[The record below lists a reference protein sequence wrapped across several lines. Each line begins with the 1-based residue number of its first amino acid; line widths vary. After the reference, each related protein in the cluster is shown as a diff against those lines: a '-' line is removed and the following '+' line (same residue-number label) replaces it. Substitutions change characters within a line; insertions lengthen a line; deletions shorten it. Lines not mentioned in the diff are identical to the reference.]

1 MWTIRWA
8 KRRAVVVLLALF
20 VFLPATGCGGKKG
33 SLKGT
38 VYFKDKPMP
47 GGQITFVPTEGGGGG
62 TATIDPKDGTY
73 SIDKLSLGKMKVIVQ
88 PVATTSIPPGGGRGG
103 PRKDAF
109 SPPKDAP
116 IPDDIRDK
124 FGPGKDPSK
133 DLGKPV
139 PVDKK
144 YQSADTTPLTVTVE
158 KGEKTEDIKVD

>member
-38 VYFKDKPMP
+38 VYFKDKPMT

-62 TATIDPKDGTY
+62 STPIDPKDGTY
-73 SIDKLSLGKMKVIVQ
+73 SIANLPLGKMKVIVE
-88 PVATTSIPPGGGRGG
+88 PVPTPSGPPGGGQTG
-103 PRKDAF
+103 PRKDKF

-116 IPDDIRDK
+116 IPDEIRENY
-124 FGPGKDPSK
+124 GPGKNKNP
-133 DLGKPV
+133 GKPV

-144 YQSADTTPLTVTVE
+144 YRSADTTPVTVTVE
-158 KGEKTEDIKVD
+158 KGEKEEDIKVD